1 MSNVLSSAPEGT
13 NTCPFCANIQNNE
26 FFTCSNSFAAIYNL
40 APILPGH
47 SLIIP
52 RQHIVSVSELS
63 NEELSELFIFTR
75 NVTDKLVAFYDGIA
89 FDWSLQDGIAAG
101 QTIPHLHIHIVPRK
115 QNDLGDKNDWYQLA
129 RDSNAVHLDS
139 FHRNRLV
146 AEEYLE
152 ITNTLKKYFS
162 QKIVR

>member
-1 MSNVLSSAPEGT
+1 MSNLLSSGPKGT
-13 NTCPFCANIQNNE
+13 KACPFCASIRKNE
-26 FFTCSNSFAAIYNL
+26 YFACSNSFAAIYNL

-52 RQHIVSVSELS
+52 RQHIVSISELS
-63 NEELSELFIFTR
+63 KGELSELFAFSR
-75 NVTDKLVAFYDGIA
+75 VVTDKLVAFFESSA

-129 RDSNAVHLDS
+129 RDSNAAHLDS
-139 FHRNRLV
+139 FHRNKLV
-146 AEEYLE
+146 AEEYIE

-162 QKIVR
+162 QKIVS